1 MAIGVFEKKVSHE
14 ASPVKQSIHTFLTEE
29 PRNITAKKLLIPSHA
44 FTPSHQIYIV
54 LLLYE
59 NSLTGW
65 VVVLLLASVAFQ
77 PAAIIFAS
85 SALLQKN
92 VHFPGKKNAIERIL
106 KTHSGHIY
114 VFSYALLSSVVFCK
128 PERDEPVRILKP
140 CSYVRSSGRI
150 RVINQDLH

>member
-29 PRNITAKKLLIPSHA
+29 THNSQETSYSQSCIYSIPSN
-44 FTPSHQIYIV
+44 
-54 LLLYE
+54 LYCT
-59 NSLTGW
+59 L
-65 VVVLLLASVAFQ
+65 VVRKQFNWLGGCAAVGLCSF
-77 PAAIIFAS
+77 PACSYYLCQFSTS
-85 SALLQKN
+85 SKECS
-92 VHFPGKKNAIERIL
+92 FSRKKNAIERIL

-150 RVINQDLH
+150 RVLNQDLH